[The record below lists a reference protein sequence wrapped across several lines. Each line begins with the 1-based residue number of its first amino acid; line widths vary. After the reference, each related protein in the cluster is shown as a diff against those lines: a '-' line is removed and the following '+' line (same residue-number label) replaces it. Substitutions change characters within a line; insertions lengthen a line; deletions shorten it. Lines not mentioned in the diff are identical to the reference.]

1 MSASGQWADAG
12 RIPRRLGGRGRWL
25 SAFALLVWWWSAGAA
40 GAAPLPFSGSL
51 ALLIDSFGI
60 GVGGAGTAEVDGFGH
75 LGSWQLGEGAFA
87 TSGLVVPITTP
98 TAAPIG
104 GFVVT
109 ARNGAG
115 SFERSRGGVMP
126 ILGSVKVCLFGSCDS
141 AVANLTVPL
150 SVVGVG
156 GVATVEGLGNVT
168 VVGAPWT
175 TGTASVGT
183 ATAVGYARGPNGETS
198 STARPS
204 GEIQLV
210 TPIRIYTN
218 LSSATGAITAFA
230 VLNLHF
236 VPEPT
241 TLVLLGAG
249 LVATAVFGRRARS

>member
-1 MSASGQWADAG
+1 M
-12 RIPRRLGGRGRWL
+12 
-25 SAFALLVWWWSAGAA
+25 SAGAA
-40 GAAPLPFSGSL
+40 GAAPLPFTGSL
-51 ALLIDSFGI
+51 ALMIDAFGI

-75 LGSWQLGEGAFA
+75 LGSWQIAEGAFA
-87 TSGLVVPITTP
+87 TTGLVVPITTP

-104 GFVVT
+104 GFLVT

-115 SFERSRGGVMP
+115 EFERSRGGAMP
-126 ILGSVKVCLFGSCDS
+126 ILGSAKVCLFGSCDS

-150 SVVGVG
+150 SVVGAG
-156 GVATVEGLGNVT
+156 GVATVEGAVNVT

-183 ATAVGYARGPNGETS
+183 ATAVGYARGPNGQTS
-198 STARPS
+198 STAQPS

-249 LVATAVFGRRARS
+249 LVATAIVGRRTKS